1 MNNPIISVVVPMYNV
16 EPYIVKCVTS
26 IVNQSL
32 NNIEIIIVNDGST
45 DNSLK
50 IVEEKFSSESKIIIL
65 SQANQG
71 LSCARNAG
79 LSIAKGKY
87 VAFIDGDDW
96 IDPTMLE
103 EMYNNA
109 IRYDSD
115 VVSCRLQYENID
127 NGTFSISGR
136 DFTSDIISGEALL
149 KDVLLGKNIQTSA
162 AIKIYRTGWLKE
174 MNLYFK
180 PGLIN
185 EDVLYVLEIAYF
197 ANKISLVNKAFYHAV
212 ERTSSITRHFTEKNI
227 DNILLAL
234 SFQKDFLLEHDIY
247 NKYKDV
253 FEASYIR
260 QLCFI
265 VYQAAQRTDYKCFVA
280 LMKKLRRQ
288 SLFNLK
294 LSYAAIKYLPIKLLV
309 GILMQA
315 NLTICYVLVKFFN
328 RLGFCMH

>member
-1 MNNPIISVVVPMYNV
+1 MNDPIISVVVPMYNV
-16 EPYIVKCVTS
+16 ERYIAKCITS

-32 NNIEIIIVNDGST
+32 NNIEIIIIDDGST

-50 IVEEKFSSESKIIIL
+50 IVKEKFSSESRIIIF
-65 SQANQG
+65 SQTNQG

-79 LSIAKGKY
+79 LNIAKGKY

-96 IDPTMLE
+96 IDSAMLE
-103 EMYNNA
+103 EMYDNA
-109 IRYDSD
+109 VQYGSD

-127 NGTFSISGR
+127 NGTCSISGR
-136 DFTSDIISGEALL
+136 NFTSNVISGEILL
-149 KDVLLGKNIQTSA
+149 EDVLLGKNIQTSA
-162 AIKIYRTGWLKE
+162 AIKIYRTSWLKE

-185 EDVLYVLEIAYF
+185 EDVLYILEIAYY
-197 ANKISLVNKAFYHAV
+197 ANKISLVNKPFYHAV
-212 ERTSSITRHFTEKNI
+212 ERASSITRNFTEKNI

-234 SFQKDFLLEHDIY
+234 SFQKNFLLKHNIY

-265 VYQAAQRTDYKCFVA
+265 VYQAALRVDYKNFVS
-280 LMKKLRRQ
+280 LIKNLRKQ
-288 SLFNLK
+288 SLFELK
-294 LSYAAIKYLPIKLLV
+294 LSRAVIKYLPFQLLIA
-309 GILMQA
+309 ILIQT
-315 NLTICYVLVKFFN
+315 NLTICYILVRILN
-328 RLGFCMH
+328 RFGFRMH